1 MFSPK
6 DKKEIKGKRNLNLKR
21 EAREKVFFPSIF
33 SHKLLTT
40 VFLNEPN
47 ESTLKTK

>member
-21 EAREKVFFPSIF
+21 EAGEKVFFPFNIF
-33 SHKLLTT
+33 SQIINKC
-40 VFLNEPN
+40 FL
-47 ESTLKTK
+47 KRTK

>member
-21 EAREKVFFPSIF
+21 EAREKVFFPFNIF
-33 SHKLLTT
+33 SQIINKC
-40 VFLNEPN
+40 FL
-47 ESTLKTK
+47 KRTK